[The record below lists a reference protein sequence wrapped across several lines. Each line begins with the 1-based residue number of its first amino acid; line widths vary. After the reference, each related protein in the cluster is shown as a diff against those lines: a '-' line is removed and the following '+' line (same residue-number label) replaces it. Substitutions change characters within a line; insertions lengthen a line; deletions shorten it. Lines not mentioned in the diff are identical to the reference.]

1 MQLFKKSF
9 IALVSTV
16 IVWSGFGGH
25 FSVQAESTTAST
37 GTKKITILHT
47 NDSHGRIEESQ
58 NDGMGFAKLSTL
70 VKQFQAENPNTLLLD
85 AGDTFHGTTFATVS
99 KGDSIVE
106 VMNKVGYD
114 GMAAGNH
121 DFNYGYERLL
131 ELEKKT
137 QFPVLSANVR
147 QQDNSLLLKPY
158 FIKEVDGLKLG
169 IFGLSTPETH
179 YKTHPK
185 NVEGLTFTDPVKE
198 AQAMVKELKAQNV
211 DMIIAVTHLG
221 IDESSTE
228 TSIKVAKGAPG
239 IDLIVDGH
247 SHSTLVEGLK
257 GENDTLIVSSG
268 EYTKNLGVVELTF
281 EDKKLT
287 KKTARLIK
295 KSETADVKP
304 DAEVEKVI
312 KDIQTAQEKILKE
325 VIGKTGVK
333 LDGEREQVRVGETN
347 LGNLITDAMVDMTG
361 ADMAVTNGGGIRA
374 SINEGDITKGNVITV
389 LPFGNY
395 IVTKKLTGAQIKAG
409 LENGVNSYP
418 ESKGAFPHV
427 SGLTF
432 AIDTAQKVGNR
443 VHSMKIKGQP
453 VDMKKEY
460 LVATNDFMAAG
471 GDEYTSF
478 EDSPIV
484 NEFPA
489 LEEAL
494 IAYIQKIG
502 TVNVKVEDRIVAKPI
517 EKEVP
522 KEDPKEE
529 PKEEVKPTPA
539 VYWDGLLM
547 KKGQIGRVIIEKP
560 INLWK
565 RDANN
570 KLTFVRVL
578 NPGEKYRVYLYDNLH
593 SGQYGVGGGYYV
605 TNIKDYIK
613 YETPSKKKLAELNK

>member
-1 MQLFKKSF
+1 MQRFKKGFAVIVSSF
-9 IALVSTV
+9 V
-16 IVWSGFGGH
+16 VWSGFGGQFTAH
-25 FSVQAESTTAST
+25 ADSTSASAA
-37 GTKKITILHT
+37 TKKITILHT
-47 NDSHGRIEESQ
+47 NDTHGRVEEG
-58 NDGMGFAKLSTL
+58 DGMGFAKISAL
-70 VKQFQAENPNTLLLD
+70 VKQFESENPNTLLLD
-85 AGDTFHGTTFATVS
+85 AGDTLHGTTFATVS
-99 KGDSIVE
+99 KGDSIAE
-106 VMNKVGYD
+106 VMNTVGYD

-121 DFNYGYERLL
+121 DFNYGYKRLL
-131 ELEKKT
+131 ELEKKVN
-137 QFPVLSANVR
+137 FPVLSANVR
-147 QQDNSLLLKPY
+147 QEDGTNLLKPY
-158 FIKEVDGLKLG
+158 EIKEVDGIKLG

-198 AQAMVKELKAQNV
+198 AQATVKELKSQNV

-257 GENDTLIVSSG
+257 GENDTLIVSTG

-287 KKTARLIK
+287 NKSARLISK
-295 KSETADVKP
+295 EEAANVKP
-304 DAEVEKVI
+304 DPAVEKVI
-312 KDIQTAQEKILKE
+312 KDIQTAQKEILSE
-325 VIGKTGVK
+325 VIGKTDVQ
-333 LDGEREQVRVGETN
+333 LDGEREQVRVGGTN

-374 SINEGDITKGNVITV
+374 SIKKGDITKEDVITV

-395 IVTKKLTGAQIKAG
+395 IVTKELTGAQIKAG
-409 LENGVNSYP
+409 IENGVNAYP

-432 AIDTAQKVGNR
+432 AIDPAQVAGQR

-453 VDMKKEY
+453 VDMNKKY

-478 EDSPIV
+478 KDSPIA

-489 LEEAL
+489 LDEAL
-494 IAYIQKIG
+494 IAYIQKLG
-502 TVNVKVEDRIVAKPI
+502 SVNEKYEARIVEKAI
-517 EKEVP
+517 E
-522 KEDPKEE
+522 
-529 PKEEVKPTPA
+529 KEEVKPTPTPTPVPTKN

-547 KKGQIGRVIIEKP
+547 KKGQIGRVTIEKP

-578 NPGEKYRVYLYDNLH
+578 KPGEQYRVYNKDNLH
-593 SGQYGVGGGYYV
+593 FGQYGVGDGHYI
-605 TNIKDYIK
+605 TNIKGLVK

>member
-1 MQLFKKSF
+1 MRLLKKSL
-9 IALVSTV
+9 IALVSTLV
-16 IVWSGFGGH
+16 VWSGFGGQ
-25 FSVQAESTTAST
+25 FLVQAESTVAST

-47 NDSHGRIEESQ
+47 NDSHGRIEESK

-99 KGDSIVE
+99 KGESIVE

-131 ELEKKT
+131 ELEKKAE
-137 QFPVLSANVR
+137 FPVISANVR
-147 QQDNSLLLKPY
+147 QKDNSLLLKPY
-158 FIKEVDGLKLG
+158 FIKEVDGIKLG

-185 NVEGLTFTDPVKE
+185 NVEGLTFTDPVVE

-221 IDESSTE
+221 IDESSTD

-247 SHSTLVEGLK
+247 SHSTLVEGLQ
-257 GENDTLIVSSG
+257 GENDTLIVSAG
-268 EYTKNLGVVELTF
+268 EYLKNLGVVELTF

-287 KKTARLIK
+287 KKTARLINK
-295 KSETADVKP
+295 DAAADVKI
-304 DAEVEKVI
+304 DADVDKVI
-312 KDIQTAQEKILKE
+312 KDIQAAQEKILEE
-325 VIGKTGVK
+325 VIGKTAVK
-333 LDGEREQVRVGETN
+333 LDGEREQVRVGGTN

-374 SINEGDITKGNVITV
+374 SINEGDITKGDVITV

-409 LENGVNSYP
+409 LENGVDSYP

-432 AIDTAQKVGNR
+432 AIDAAQKAGSR
-443 VHSMKIKGQP
+443 VHSMKIKGLP
-453 VDMKKEY
+453 VDMNKEY

-478 EDSPIV
+478 KDSPIV

-489 LEEAL
+489 LDEAL

-502 TVNVKVEDRIVAKPI
+502 TVNVKAEERIVAKPM
-517 EKEVP
+517 E
-522 KEDPKEE
+522 KEE
-529 PKEEVKPTPA
+529 PKEETKPAPK

-578 NPGEKYRVYLYDNLH
+578 NPGEKYRVYNYDNLY

-605 TNIKDYIK
+605 TNIKEYIK

>member
-1 MQLFKKSF
+1 MLKFKKGIAVIVSSF
-9 IALVSTV
+9 V
-16 IVWSGFGGH
+16 VWSGFGGQ
-25 FSVQAESTTAST
+25 FSAHAESTTTSTAS
-37 GTKKITILHT
+37 KKITILHT
-47 NDSHGRIEESQ
+47 NDSHGRVEEG
-58 NDGMGFAKLSTL
+58 DGMGFAKISAL
-70 VKQFQAENPNTLLLD
+70 VKQFESENPNTLLLD

-99 KGDSIVE
+99 KGESIVE
-106 VMNKVGYD
+106 VMNSVGYD

-131 ELEKKT
+131 ELEK
-137 QFPVLSANVR
+137 QADFPVLSANVR
-147 QQDNSLLLKPY
+147 QEDGTNLLKPY
-158 FIKEVDGLKLG
+158 EIKEVDGIKLG

-198 AQAMVKELKAQNV
+198 AQTMVKELKSHNV

-221 IDESSTE
+221 IDESSTD

-247 SHSTLVEGLK
+247 SHSTLVEGLN
-257 GENDTLIVSSG
+257 GENDTLIVSTG

-287 KKTARLIK
+287 GKTARLI
-295 KSETADVKP
+295 SHEEAASVKP
-304 DAEVEKVI
+304 DIAVEKAIEVI
-312 KDIQTAQEKILKE
+312 QAAQKEILSE
-325 VIGKTGVK
+325 VIGQTDVK
-333 LDGEREQVRVGETN
+333 LDGEREQVRVGGTN

-374 SINEGDITKGNVITV
+374 SIDKGDITKEDVITV

-395 IVTKKLTGAQIKAG
+395 IVTKELTGAQIKAG
-409 LENGVNSYP
+409 LENGVDAYP

-432 AIDTAQKVGNR
+432 AIDPAGEAGHR
-443 VHSMKIKGQP
+443 VHSMEINGEP
-453 VDMKKEY
+453 VDMNKKY
-460 LVATNDFMAAG
+460 VVATNDFMAAG

-478 EDSPIV
+478 KDSPIA

-489 LEEAL
+489 LDEAL
-494 IAYIQKIG
+494 IAYIQKLG
-502 TVNVKVEDRIVAKPI
+502 NLDEPYESRIVEKAI
-517 EKEVP
+517 EKE
-522 KEDPKEE
+522 ET
-529 PKEEVKPTPA
+529 KPVSN

-547 KKGQIGRVIIEKP
+547 KKGQIGRVTIEEP

-570 KLTFVRVL
+570 KLTFVRIL
-578 NPGEKYRVYLYDNLH
+578 HPGEQYRVYKQDSLH
-593 SGQYGVGGGYYV
+593 FGQYGVGDGHYI
-605 TNIKDYIK
+605 TNIQGLVK